1 MRGVRRHSLLWG
13 EDCKLG
19 RDKHGE
25 TAEFLA
31 RLLTHADVFFHWF
44 FFFFFNLHWFFS
56 KPAPW
61 VPTQSHTLYS
71 LLMTQEWA
79 GTGSPGRLP
88 FCESGER
95 TVFSQLHSPHPCS
108 SLCSFPELLCP
119 GLYCGPP
126 WPCQSC
132 LGCASCAPQ
141 GGLTQD
147 ETKPAAV
154 LINSESH

>member
-1 MRGVRRHSLLWG
+1 MLELGALGMGNFSTRWHLNWRCETPVLWPPHVTSWLIG
-13 EDCKLG
+13 KDSDAG
-19 RDKHGE
+19 RDWG
-25 TAEFLA
+25 
-31 RLLTHADVFFHWF
+31 
-44 FFFFFNLHWFFS
+44 HWFFS
-56 KPAPW
+56 TPAPW

-108 SLCSFPELLCP
+108 SLCSFPELLSP

-147 ETKPAAV
+147 ETKPVAV